1 MTVEFQRIG
10 LLGRP
15 RQDGLGELLAQLV
28 SLLGERGAQILLEDR
43 LGEVLPYE
51 GELLPREVIGE
62 RADLVIV
69 LGGDGSL
76 LSAARTLARYETPV
90 LGINR
95 GRLGFL
101 TDIRPDAIA
110 ELVPAVLDGHYTRES
125 RFLLDV
131 CVEREGKAVAR
142 AEALNDVV
150 LNSGTSAQM
159 IEFELSIDDE
169 FVYRQRADGL
179 IVSTPT
185 GSTAYALSGGGPIMH
200 PSLDAIVL
208 VPMFPH
214 GLNSRPIVVRGESEI
229 RLEVLARNRIH
240 PPVTCDG
247 QVNMTARPEDAVL
260 ISKKAHRL
268 TLLHPIGHSFY
279 ASCRDKLHW
288 SNALV
293 S

>member
-1 MTVEFQRIG
+1 MSVEFQRIG

-15 RQDGLGELLAQLV
+15 RQEGLAETLLELL
-28 SLLGERGAQILLEDR
+28 SLLRARGLDILLEDR
-43 LGEVLPYE
+43 LSELVEYE

-101 TDIRPDAIA
+101 TDIRPDDLA

-131 CVEREGKAVAR
+131 CVEREGKTVAR

-179 IVSTPT
+179 IISTPT

-229 RLEVLARNRIH
+229 RLEVLGRNRIH

-247 QVNMTARPEDAVL
+247 QVNMTARPGDAVL
-260 ISKKAHRL
+260 LRKKQHPL
-268 TLLHPIGHSFY
+268 TLLHPPGHSFY

-288 SNALV
+288 SHALV